1 MATLES
7 LIGRPL
13 HELPEE
19 EITNFIENLRSVRQS
34 FTDGAYE
41 ERKTRRKTATKR
53 KGPEITAEFLAE
65 VDSLAED
72 LDL

>member
-7 LIGRPL
+7 LIGVPL
-13 HELPEE
+13 HELTEE
-19 EITNFIENLRSVRQS
+19 KLTDFIENLRAVRQG
-34 FTDGAYE
+34 FTDNAYE
-41 ERKTRRKTATKR
+41 TRQTRRKSSTKR

-65 VDSLAED
+65 VDALAED